1 MELLL
6 KKDNIKKETDI
17 CNQHAANADK
27 DSEYEV
33 EEQKMEKVQ
42 LAVGTYVTNCLNC
55 NRTCHYPCFIPND
68 SGKHGCA
75 AMRGDCC
82 TVCPK
87 KCHWTKH
94 VNNEYRIVYKVQKIK
109 KTYMRS

>member
-42 LAVGTYVTNCLNC
+42 LAVGTYVTTLTLFPMIQANMGAL
-55 NRTCHYPCFIPND
+55 PCVGTLVPCAQRSATGPNM
-68 SGKHGCA
+68 STMSTELSIRLK
-75 AMRGDCC
+75 
-82 TVCPK
+82 
-87 KCHWTKH
+87 
-94 VNNEYRIVYKVQKIK
+94 N
-109 KTYMRS
+109 

>member
-42 LAVGTYVTNCLNC
+42 LAVGTYVTTLTLFPMIQANMGAL
-55 NRTCHYPCFIPND
+55 PCVGTLVPCAQRSATGPNM
-68 SGKHGCA
+68 ST
-75 AMRGDCC
+75 MSTELSIRF
-82 TVCPK
+82 K
-87 KCHWTKH
+87 KLRRH
-94 VNNEYRIVYKVQKIK
+94 I
-109 KTYMRS
+109 